1 VSVTNKLVRIE
12 PSQCAAVDQLV
23 ALLGEKWTLLVLGA
37 LTKEPTLRY
46 NDLQR
51 AVRGISQRMLTLRL
65 KKLEENGLVKRTVF
79 PTVPPRVDY
88 ELTPVGRTLIA
99 PIRALLRW
107 VTDNRAGMAEARVAY
122 AKAPERT
129 A

>member
-12 PSQCAAVDQLV
+12 PNQCAAVDQLV

-37 LTKEPTLRY
+37 LSKEPTLRY

-51 AVRGISQRMLTLRL
+51 AVSGISQRILTLRL
-65 KKLEENGLVKRTVF
+65 KKLEETGLVKRTIF
-79 PTVPPRVDY
+79 ATVPPRVDY
-88 ELTPVGRTLIA
+88 ELTPLGRTLSA
-99 PIRALLRW
+99 PLRALLRW
-107 VTDNRAGMAEARVAY
+107 VTDNRATMAEARLAY
-122 AKAPERT
+122 ARAPKKT

>member
-1 VSVTNKLVRIE
+1 MSVTNKLMRIE
-12 PSQCAAVDQLV
+12 PSQCAAVDELV
-23 ALLGEKWTLLVLGA
+23 GLLGEKWTLLVLGA

-51 AVRGISQRMLTLRL
+51 AVRGISQRMLTLKL
-65 KKLEENGLVKRTVF
+65 KKLEANGLLRRTVF

-88 ELTPVGRTLIA
+88 ELTPLGLTLIE
-99 PIRALLRW
+99 PIQALLAW
-107 VTDNRAGMAEARVAY
+107 TIHNRAAMAETRLAY
-122 AKAPERT
+122 ARASKKT

>member
-1 VSVTNKLVRIE
+1 MSVTNKSVRIE
-12 PSQCAAVDQLV
+12 GSQCAAVDQLV

-65 KKLEENGLVKRTVF
+65 KKLEENGLVKRTIF
-79 PTVPPRVDY
+79 ATVPPRVDY
-88 ELTPVGRTLIA
+88 ELTPLGRTLIA
-99 PIRALLRW
+99 PLRALLRW
-107 VTDNRAGMAEARVAY
+107 VSDNRAAMAETRVAY
-122 AKAPERT
+122 AKASKK
-129 A
+129 AG

>member
-1 VSVTNKLVRIE
+1 MSVTNKLVRIE
-12 PSQCAAVDQLV
+12 PSQCAAVDQVV

-51 AVRGISQRMLTLRL
+51 AVSGISQRMLTLRL
-65 KKLEENGLVKRTVF
+65 KKLEENGLVKRTIF

-88 ELTPVGRTLIA
+88 ELTPLGVTLIK
-99 PIRALLRW
+99 PVRALLDW
-107 VTDNRAGMAEARVAY
+107 TIDNRAAMAQTRLAY
-122 AKAPERT
+122 AKASKKT

>member
-88 ELTPVGRTLIA
+88 ELTPLGRTLIA

-107 VTDNRAGMAEARVAY
+107 VIDSSAAMAEARVAY
-122 AKAPERT
+122 TKAPKSTE
-129 A
+129 